1 MGADGGVL
9 MVRTYKLQEG
19 DIFSLPIEHLTDCN
33 HILEDNAIL
42 LNVRD
47 IYSYWKIKIFKRT
60 FKIKKPFSKR
70 TVVDL
75 IWNGGNIERVGKGD

>member
-9 MVRTYKLQEG
+9 MVRTYKLQKG
-19 DIFSLPIEHLTDCN
+19 DIFSLPIEYLTDCN
-33 HILEDNAIL
+33 HILENNATL

-70 TVVDL
+70 TFVDL
-75 IWNGGNIERVGKGD
+75 IWDGGNIERVGKGD

>member
-1 MGADGGVL
+1 MI
-9 MVRTYKLQEG
+9 RTYKLQEG
-19 DIFSLPIEHLTDCN
+19 DIFSLPIEYLTDCN
-33 HILEDNAIL
+33 HILENNAIL
-42 LNVRD
+42 LSIRD

-70 TVVDL
+70 TFVDL

>member
-1 MGADGGVL
+1 

-42 LNVRD
+42 LNIRD

-70 TVVDL
+70 TFIDL
-75 IWNGGNIERVGKGD
+75 IWNGRNIERVGKGD

>member
-1 MGADGGVL
+1 

-19 DIFSLPIEHLTDCN
+19 DIFSLPIEYLIDCN

-42 LNVRD
+42 LNIRD

-70 TVVDL
+70 TFVDL
-75 IWNGGNIERVGKGD
+75 IWDGGNIERVGKGD

>member
-1 MGADGGVL
+1 

-19 DIFSLPIEHLTDCN
+19 DIFSLPIEYLTDCN

-47 IYSYWKIKIFKRT
+47 IYSYWKIKIFKGT
-60 FKIKKPFSKR
+60 FKIKKLFSKR

>member
-1 MGADGGVL
+1 
-9 MVRTYKLQEG
+9 MVRTYKLQKG
-19 DIFSLPIEHLTDCN
+19 DIFSLPIEHLIDYN

-60 FKIKKPFSKR
+60 FKIKKLFSKR

-75 IWNGGNIERVGKGD
+75 IWNGGNIERVDKGD

>member
-1 MGADGGVL
+1 MGADGEIL
-9 MVRTYKLQEG
+9 MLRTYKLQEG
-19 DIFSLPIEHLTDCN
+19 DIFSLPIEYLTDCN

-42 LNVRD
+42 LNIRD

-70 TVVDL
+70 TFVDL

>member
-19 DIFSLPIEHLTDCN
+19 DIFSLPIEHLIDCN
-33 HILEDNAIL
+33 HMLEDNATL

-60 FKIKKPFSKR
+60 FKIKKLFSKR

-75 IWNGGNIERVGKGD
+75 IWDGGNIERVDKGD

>member
-1 MGADGGVL
+1 
-9 MVRTYKLQEG
+9 MVRTYKLQKG
-19 DIFSLPIEHLTDCN
+19 DIFSLPIEYLTDCN
-33 HILEDNAIL
+33 HILENNATL

-60 FKIKKPFSKR
+60 FKIKKLFSKR

-75 IWNGGNIERVGKGD
+75 IWDGGNIERVGKGD

>member
-1 MGADGGVL
+1 ML
-9 MVRTYKLQEG
+9 RTYKLQEG
-19 DIFSLPIEHLTDCN
+19 DIFSLPIEYLTDCN

-42 LNVRD
+42 LNIRD

-70 TVVDL
+70 TFVDL

>member
-47 IYSYWKIKIFKRT
+47 IYNYWKIKIFKRT
-60 FKIKKPFSKR
+60 FKIKKLFSKR

-75 IWNGGNIERVGKGD
+75 IWNGGNIERVDKGD

>member
-1 MGADGGVL
+1 MGADEGVL

-19 DIFSLPIEHLTDCN
+19 DIFSLPIEYLTDCN
-33 HILEDNAIL
+33 HILENNAIL
-42 LNVRD
+42 LNIRD

-70 TVVDL
+70 TFVDL

>member
-19 DIFSLPIEHLTDCN
+19 DIFSLPIEYLTDCN

-42 LNVRD
+42 LNIRD

-75 IWNGGNIERVGKGD
+75 IWNGGNIERVDKGD

>member
-1 MGADGGVL
+1 

-19 DIFSLPIEHLTDCN
+19 DIFSLPIEYLTNCN

-42 LNVRD
+42 LNIRD

-70 TVVDL
+70 TFVDL

>member
-1 MGADGGVL
+1 

-19 DIFSLPIEHLTDCN
+19 DIFSLPIEYLTDCN
-33 HILEDNAIL
+33 HILENNATL

-70 TVVDL
+70 TFVDL
-75 IWNGGNIERVGKGD
+75 IWSGGNIERVGKGD

>member
-19 DIFSLPIEHLTDCN
+19 DVFSLPIEHLTDCN
-33 HILEDNAIL
+33 HILEDNTIL

-60 FKIKKPFSKR
+60 FKIKKLFSKR

-75 IWNGGNIERVGKGD
+75 IWDGGNIERVGKGD

>member
-1 MGADGGVL
+1 MGADEGVL
-9 MVRTYKLQEG
+9 MVRTYKLQKG
-19 DIFSLPIEHLTDCN
+19 DIFSLPIEYLTDCN
-33 HILEDNAIL
+33 HILENNAIL
-42 LNVRD
+42 LNIRD

-70 TVVDL
+70 TFVDL

>member
-1 MGADGGVL
+1 MGVNGVVL

-19 DIFSLPIEHLTDCN
+19 DIFSLPIEYLTDCN

-60 FKIKKPFSKR
+60 FKIKKFFSKR
-70 TVVDL
+70 IVVDL
-75 IWNGGNIERVGKGD
+75 IWNGGNIERVDKGD